1 LIFSGRL
8 ASLED
13 LQDDL
18 RVSAFLFANSAE
30 IRDKLL
36 FSLGGGWENLPLDSL
51 PKDVDINAVAIME
64 TGSITPN
71 TLLALAIT
79 IQDLAGNPVASESF
93 EISVSEKTR
102 SIMRQCRIINL
113 HFRASQPGVWLFSL
127 RSGDGLKLS
136 GWTESR
142 SRPAVIVALVTP
154 IGLAVPLCGS
164 ASPDR
169 SAGRR

>member
-1 LIFSGRL
+1 MIFSGRL

-113 HFRASQPGVWLFSL
+113 HFRASQPGVWLFS
-127 RSGDGLKLS
+127 